1 MAIGSILLA
10 ALGIGFLIFVHELG
24 HFLAARRAGVRVE
37 VFSLGFGPRLFGFQ
51 RGETDFRVALIPFGG
66 FVMVAGQDA
75 GDRRHPAR
83 VSLWSKSIGQR
94 ALFWSG
100 GVLMNVLL
108 ALIVFPIALWSG
120 VEFTAPVVG
129 PVVDGGAIWEA
140 GFARGDRIV
149 AVGGREAYSYEN
161 VTVEAA
167 LAGPRPLQITVER
180 ADGTRAERTCVP
192 QWNEVDGRCDLGFL
206 PAIDDSAPIV
216 LDVPEGGP
224 AARAGVAD
232 GAVLLAVDDVPATGA
247 TLQAALAPLQSDGAR
262 AVTLRIRDAGGERVV
277 TVASASSTTAPGM
290 IGVRPLARRV
300 RGIRH
305 DDRHAAAI
313 GLRRGDVLLA
323 VGERPFLSGDL
334 AAELAGAGPLTL
346 VVRRG
351 REVVRIAGDLDADA
365 RAALAANV
373 ALDAD
378 DPLVLAPVPGGA
390 AAATGVLA
398 GDKLESVDGRAIAS
412 FDELRAAVAAAEGKE
427 LRLGIRRTAGALALD
442 DANADHRR
450 PTSLALAC
458 KPIAQPL
465 HDLGLSPSLR
475 NRTTIVRCD
484 TVGSAIARG
493 AAMSTDL
500 VKQIY
505 LTLKRMATGDVGAK
519 NLGGIIRISQ
529 VSYRA
534 AERGMAW
541 LLYMM
546 AMLSLNLAIVN
557 LLPVPMLDG
566 GHLLFLLIERIKG
579 SPVSAR
585 VFGYSQMAGLVF
597 VLFLVLFVTYNDI
610 LQLL

>member
-24 HFLAARRAGVRVE
+24 HFLAARRAGVQVE
-37 VFSLGFGPRLFGFQ
+37 VFSLGFGPRLFGFH
-51 RGETDFRVALIPFGG
+51 RGGTDFRVALIPFGG

-100 GVLMNVLL
+100 GVLMNVAFALL
-108 ALIVFPIALWSG
+108 VFPIALWSG

-129 PVVDGGAIWEA
+129 PVVDGGAAWEA
-140 GFARGDRIV
+140 GLAYGDRIV
-149 AVGGREAYSYEN
+149 AVGGREPHSYEN

-167 LAGPRPLQITVER
+167 LAGPRPLALTIER
-180 ADGTRAERTCVP
+180 PDGTRVQRTCQP
-192 QWNEVDGRCDLGFL
+192 QWNELDGRCELGFA
-206 PAIDDSAPIV
+206 PAIDENAPILLSV
-216 LDVPEGGP
+216 TPAGP
-224 AARAGVAD
+224 AARAGVGD
-232 GAVLLAVDDVPATGA
+232 GALLLAVDDVPATGA
-247 TLQAALAPLQSDGAR
+247 TLLAAMAPLQSDAPR
-262 AVTLRIRDAGGERVV
+262 TVTLRIRDAAGERMV
-277 TVASASSTTAPGM
+277 TVASAAATSGPGR
-290 IGVRPLARRV
+290 IGVTPLARRV
-300 RGIRH
+300 RGIRQGAV
-305 DDRHAAAI
+305 HAERL

-323 VGERPFLSGDL
+323 VGDQPFLTGDL
-334 AAELAGAGPLTL
+334 ARAVAGAGSL
-346 VVRRG
+346 VVAVRRG
-351 REVVRIAGDLDADA
+351 RDVVRLACDLDAAA
-365 RAALAANV
+365 RADLAAAV

-378 DPLVLAPVPGGA
+378 DPLVLVPSPGGVA
-390 AAATGVLA
+390 AAAGVLP
-398 GDKLESVDGRAIAS
+398 GDKLELADGRAVTS
-412 FDELRAAVAAAEGKE
+412 FAELRAAVAAAGDTPMRLRVRRAGSPAVVDPVTCDVERPASRDIE
-427 LRLGIRRTAGALALD
+427 LGA
-442 DANADHRR
+442 
-450 PTSLALAC
+450 P
-458 KPIAQPL
+458 QPL
-465 HDLGLSPSLR
+465 HDLGLAPSLR
-475 NRTTIVRCD
+475 NRTIIVRCD
-484 TVGSAIARG
+484 TIGSAIARG

-534 AERGMAW
+534 AERGAAW
-541 LLYMM
+541 LLYML

-610 LQLL
+610 VQLL

>member
-37 VFSLGFGPRLFGFQ
+37 VFSLGFGPRIFGFR

-100 GVLMNVLL
+100 GVLMNVVF

-129 PVVDGGAIWEA
+129 AVADGGAVWEA
-140 GFARGDRIV
+140 GIAPGDRIL
-149 AVGGREAYSYEN
+149 AVGGRTAYSYEN
-161 VTVEAA
+161 VVVEAA
-167 LAGPRPLQITVER
+167 LAGPRPLTLTIER
-180 ADGTRAERTCVP
+180 TDGTQAQRTCLP
-192 QWNEVDGRCDLGFL
+192 QWNELDGRCELGFA
-206 PAIDDSAPIV
+206 PAIDDTAPILLAV
-216 LDVPEGGP
+216 TPDGP
-224 AARAGVAD
+224 AARAGVAT
-232 GAVLLAVDDVPATGA
+232 GALLLAVDDVPAHGETMF
-247 TLQAALAPLQSDGAR
+247 AALAPMQADGAR
-262 AVTLRIRDAGGERVV
+262 SVNLSIRDASGDRAVV
-277 TVASASSTTAPGM
+277 VAAAVATNAPGR
-290 IGVRPLARRV
+290 IGVTPLVRRV
-300 RGIRH
+300 RGIRQV
-305 DDRHAAAI
+305 DRHAAAL

-323 VGERPFLSGDL
+323 VGDAPFLSGNLTRALTGDGAL
-334 AAELAGAGPLTL
+334 ALT
-346 VVRRG
+346 VRRG
-351 REVVRIAGDLDADA
+351 SEIVRLAGDLDAAA
-365 RAALAANV
+365 RADLAGAVALA
-373 ALDAD
+373 AD
-378 DPLVLAPVPGGA
+378 DPLALVPTPGGVA
-390 AAATGVLA
+390 AAAGLLP
-398 GDKLESVDGRAIAS
+398 GDKLDAVDGRPIAS
-412 FDELRAAVAAAEGKE
+412 FDELRAAVAAAGDKPMR
-427 LRLGIRRTAGALALD
+427 LRVRRAGATVAID
-442 DANADHRR
+442 PTTADLER
-450 PTSLALAC
+450 PTVLDIDVAA
-458 KPIAQPL
+458 PQPV
-465 HDLGLSPSLR
+465 HDLGVAPSLR

-493 AAMSTDL
+493 ASMSTDL

-534 AERGMAW
+534 AERGTAW
-541 LLYMM
+541 LLYML
-546 AMLSLNLAIVN
+546 AMLSMNLAIVN